1 MYDAKYAQSLKQM
14 RDEISHL
21 IKDYEYETNKGI
33 RDGKACEAL
42 VNFFKENSKGVT
54 LKNYL

>member
-1 MYDAKYAQSLKQM
+1 MKDNKDLKSM
-14 RDEISHL
+14 ARELEPLIDEYR
-21 IKDYEYETNKGI
+21 KETNEGI

-54 LKNYL
+54 MRDYL

>member
-1 MYDAKYAQSLKQM
+1 MSCDEYTESLKKM
-14 RDEISHL
+14 NDELNYL
-21 IKDYEYETNKGI
+21 IKNYEEETTRGI

-54 LKNYL
+54 MRDYL